1 MEKQINAVNKKIENI
16 MTAIEQGIITVTT
29 KEKLMQLE
37 SEKTDLETKLN
48 SILNRSQAFNYKRG
62 ARLFEQFCRA

>member
-48 SILNRSQAFNYKRG
+48 SILNKEVKPLTISEVRG
-62 ARLFEQFCRA
+62 F